1 MSMGEILILLVVGI
15 VVVGPKN
22 LPSMMRTAGQWISKV
37 RRMSTDLRSQSGI
50 DELIRQEGLE
60 REIQEIRSLS
70 RVNVIDT
77 FISPV
82 VAQATG
88 AVARRPAPTYTAEPV
103 TRDPAI
109 LERQAS
115 RTEPLREREYPLM
128 GCDAFGALAED
139 ATPYLPPAPDPVPE
153 DETPEISVRES
164 DAPDEELDHPGDGS
178 ASRSVDGADAP
189 AQHEAAHDEDAGAEA
204 RSGS

>member
-1 MSMGEILILLVVGI
+1 MLLLIVSI

-22 LPSMMRTAGQWISKV
+22 LPTLMRTAGQWVSRL

-82 VAQATG
+82 VAQASG
-88 AVARRPAPTYTAEPV
+88 AVARRPLAPAYAAEPV
-103 TRDPAI
+103 TKDPAI
-109 LERQAS
+109 LERQAG

-128 GCDAFGALAED
+128 GCDAF
-139 ATPYLPPAPDPVPE
+139 
-153 DETPEISVRES
+153 
-164 DAPDEELDHPGDGS
+164 
-178 ASRSVDGADAP
+178 
-189 AQHEAAHDEDAGAEA
+189 
-204 RSGS
+204 

>member
-1 MSMGEILILLVVGI
+1 VFGMSMGEILILLVVGI

-22 LPSMMRTAGQWISKV
+22 LPSMMRTAGQWISKI

-82 VAQATG
+82 VAQAQG
-88 AVARRPAPTYTAEPV
+88 AIARRPAALALEEPSIK
-103 TRDPAI
+103 DPGI
-109 LERQAS
+109 LARQAS

-128 GCDAFGALAED
+128 GCDAFDAQPED
-139 ATPYLPPAPDPVPE
+139 ATPYPPPAPDPVPE
-153 DETPEISVRES
+153 DEDPEIVVRES
-164 DAPDEELDHPGDGS
+164 DAPDE
-178 ASRSVDGADAP
+178 ASDDVADPAAPAGEVAADA
-189 AQHEAAHDEDAGAEA
+189 
-204 RSGS
+204 RSET

>member
-1 MSMGEILILLVVGI
+1 VFGMSMGEILILLVVGI

-22 LPSMMRTAGQWISKV
+22 LPSMMRTAGQWITKI

-82 VAQATG
+82 VAQAQG
-88 AVARRPAPTYTAEPV
+88 AVARRPAPAPLEPV
-103 TRDPAI
+103 IKDPAI
-109 LERQAS
+109 LERQAG

-128 GCDAFGALAED
+128 GCDSFGALPED
-139 ATPYLPPAPDPVPE
+139 ATPYLPPAPDPVP
-153 DETPEISVRES
+153 DEVGDDPEIAVRES
-164 DAPDEELDHPGDGS
+164 DAPDELDARDEPVPPE
-178 ASRSVDGADAP
+178 AADAR
-189 AQHEAAHDEDAGAEA
+189 EGT
-204 RSGS
+204 